1 MQRTR
6 ISLVLILALALSS
19 LACQTTA
26 NLIATPT
33 PTASIT
39 PSVTATA
46 TITSTP
52 TRTPRPTKTFTP
64 TPTPLVIEV
73 DHVRKVASGGFNYG
87 VFDGLE
93 KENSNHEVYMYSENE
108 KLSIYL
114 GASVPFP
121 GEHIH
126 TSLRYYMEWV
136 NDEFREVVETDRE
149 TIDREDMEGV
159 TKFFSGLTDDG
170 EPFQARVAFL
180 DPLGS
185 RQSKRLLVQVFAY
198 GEGAWEEFGEKA
210 YQSTLENIS
219 FFEIT
224 PWEACPVSTRSSYGF
239 TKGNPIKLGGALL
252 LGPDRAEQYMNAL
265 LGGKGEVVFYY
276 RSDTLEENNVTLDVY
291 IIRVGS
297 QTKTLYVDIY
307 NYDTLKAPAGMTC
320 SGPLPMPLPK

>member
-1 MQRTR
+1 MRRTR

-64 TPTPLVIEV
+64 TPTPLVIKV

-87 VFDGLE
+87 VLDGLE
-93 KENSNHEVYMYSENE
+93 KEANNHEVYMYSEDE

-114 GASVPFP
+114 AADVPFP

-126 TSLRYYMEWV
+126 TSLRYYMEWA
-136 NDEFREVVETDRE
+136 NEEYREVVESDRE
-149 TIDREDMEGV
+149 NITQDGVEGV
-159 TKFFSGLTDDG
+159 SKFFSALTDDG
-170 EPFQARVAFL
+170 EPFQARVTFL
-180 DPLGS
+180 SPE
-185 RQSKRLLVQVFAY
+185 RSKRLLILVYAY
-198 GEGAWEEFGEKA
+198 GEGAWETFGEEA
-210 YQSTLENIS
+210 YQATLESIS

-224 PWEACPVSTRSSYGF
+224 PWEACPVSTRSSYGYS
-239 TKGNPIKLGGALL
+239 KENPIKLGGALL
-252 LGPDRAEQYMNAL
+252 LGPDRAEEYMSAL

-276 RSDTLEENNVTLDVY
+276 RSDTVEVNGTTLDVY

-297 QTKTLYVDIY
+297 QTKTLYVDI
-307 NYDTLKAPAGMTC
+307 NHYDTIKAPAGMTC
-320 SGPLPMPLPK
+320 SGPLPMALWN